1 MTPSRVNTTRCPK
14 CQTTFRVTQA
24 QLRAAGGSVRC
35 GSCLHV
41 FNAGTD
47 SPEATISPS
56 EQQQA
61 GTAPSEPLS
70 PEQKL
75 SEKTMTA
82 STLVSPAKN
91 SQSGNSQPLNSLL
104 NKLDK
109 EQVDIRQEKRP
120 RRPKASKKRMFEY
133 ITAFAACLALAVQYL
148 WFNKNELSLDPPL
161 RPWYQWLCKTLNCT
175 LPPVVDINEIQ
186 SSQLLVR
193 IHPDI
198 SEMMIVDAV
207 IINKADH
214 PQPWPKL
221 SLTFSNLHDQPV
233 ASRTFSPKEYLGG
246 ELAGTREMP
255 ANQAIRLS
263 LELLDPGP
271 DAVNY
276 RLTFKR
282 KTL

>member
-14 CQTTFRVTQA
+14 CQTSFRVTQA

-47 SPEATISPS
+47 SPEDTISPS
-56 EQQQA
+56 EQQA
-61 GTAPSEPLS
+61 GAAPPEIQS
-70 PEQKL
+70 PEQL
-75 SEKTMTA
+75 SEKTTPE
-82 STLVSPAKN
+82 SSLTSPAIN
-91 SQSGNSQPLNSLL
+91 SQSSQSQPLSSLL
-104 NKLDK
+104 NNLDK

-120 RRPKASKKRMFEY
+120 RRPETSKKRMIQY
-133 ITAFAACLALAVQYL
+133 IVAFAACLTLGTQYL
-148 WFNKNELSLDPPL
+148 WFNKNELSLDPSF
-161 RPWYQWLCKTLNCT
+161 RPWYQWLCQTLNCT

-198 SEMMIVDAV
+198 SEIMMVDAV

-246 ELAGTREMP
+246 ELAGTKEMP

-263 LELLDPGP
+263 LELLDPGQ

-276 RLTFKR
+276 RLTFKN
-282 KTL
+282 KTP